1 MNPVGY
7 LETGVLVCDDNL
19 HALAQLPPACVDLIY
34 LDPPFFSNRSYEV
47 IWGDE
52 AEVRSFEDRWEGGIQ
67 VYLDWMEDRLR
78 HLHRVLKPS
87 GSLYLHCDATAG
99 HYLKVLM
106 DSIFGIQHFVNEVIW
121 KRTGA
126 HSAKKGYGPSHDM
139 LLLYA
144 RSADFYWEKVRGP
157 YDPEYIATKFTMRD
171 SDGRRFQAITLT
183 PPGTR
188 GGETGKPWRGI
199 DPTVKGYHWKY
210 PPSRLDELD
219 AEGMIYWPKKENG
232 MPRLKFF
239 LDKAPGMLLQDVWT
253 DIAPLNSR
261 AAERLG
267 YPTQK
272 PEALLERVLR
282 SSSAPGHIVL
292 DPFCGC
298 GTTMAV
304 AEKLQ
309 RQWIGID
316 ISQQA
321 VEIVKARLS
330 KLGAT
335 PTVHGLATSVEELR
349 RLPPFEFQH
358 RMIQRVIGTPSA
370 RNVADMGIDGR
381 SFFENLPIQVK
392 QSERVGR
399 NVVDNFE
406 TAVERDG
413 KHKGYVIAFSYTR
426 GAYEEAARSKRQRG
440 IEIVLVKV
448 EDIVLVGDL
457 IDSADREGRPPDL
470 SRVSPDLMGLFRA
483 LQAAAEEREVPPPP
497 PPDSK
502 PSASELFASAR
513 RKREAQQR
521 LAVQ

>member
-19 HALAQLPPACVDLIY
+19 RALAQLPPECVDLVY
-34 LDPPFFSNRSYEV
+34 LDPPFFSNRHYEV

-67 VYLDWMEDRLR
+67 VYLDWMEARLR
-78 HLHRVLKPS
+78 HLHRILKPT
-87 GSLYLHCDATAG
+87 GSLYLHCDAAAG

-106 DSIFGIQHFVNEVIW
+106 DSIFGAQRFVNEVIW

-126 HSAKKGYGPSHDM
+126 HSGKKGYGPAHDT
-139 LLLYA
+139 LLFY
-144 RSADFYWEKVRGP
+144 SKSEDFYWEKVRGP
-157 YDPEYIATKFTMRD
+157 YDPAYIASKFTMREV
-171 SDGRRFQAITLT
+171 DGRRYQPISLT
-183 PPGTR
+183 PAGTR

-219 AEGMIYWPKKENG
+219 AEGQIYWPQKAGG

-239 LDKAPGMLLQDVWT
+239 LDEAPGMLLQDVWT
-253 DIAPLNSR
+253 DIAPINAR

-272 PEALLERVLR
+272 PEVLLERVLR

-298 GTTMAV
+298 GTTVAV

-309 RQWIGID
+309 RHWIGID

-321 VEIVKARLS
+321 VEIMKARLN
-330 KLGAT
+330 KLGAK
-335 PTVHGLATSVEELR
+335 PTVYGLATSVEELR

-358 RMIQRVIGTPSA
+358 RMIQRVMATPSL

-413 KHKGYVIAFSYTR
+413 KHKGYVVAFSYTR
-426 GAYEEAARSKRQRG
+426 GAYEEAARSKRKRG

-448 EDIVLVGDL
+448 EDIVNVGDL
-457 IDSADREGRPPDL
+457 IDSADREGRVPDL

-483 LQAAAEEREVPPPP
+483 LQASAEDREVPPPP
-497 PPDSK
+497 PPESK

-513 RKREAQQR
+513 KKREAQQR
-521 LAVQ
+521 MSLS